1 MNKEKPGF
9 PAFFVKR
16 QVLGVEG
23 WVLEKLQASDML
35 LIGIGEEF
43 EERSF
48 LKAQPEYE
56 KGAEYLEQ
64 MERLDLLPLL
74 ADGIIKGKGRAVTAL
89 QRLYQVVS
97 DKNYFLVST
106 CQTDILDHA
115 GFSSSRVVAPCGT
128 LGKKQCI
135 NGCEQSLAEVG
146 KPERAELFHAIL
158 DRKLETNSLG
168 TCPHCHSEMALNN
181 IYLDKYQE
189 GGYQEDWSRY
199 TKWLQG
205 TLNRRVCI
213 LELGVNLDY
222 PSVIRFPFEKM
233 GYYNQ
238 KASFIRVN
246 ERLYYLTKEL
256 HERGTSIAKNAI
268 DWLLMEDIL

>member
-1 MNKEKPGF
+1 MI
-9 PAFFVKR
+9 
-16 QVLGVEG
+16 
-23 WVLEKLQASDML
+23 

-56 KGAEYLEQ
+56 NGVEYLEQ

-74 ADGIIKGKGRAVTAL
+74 ADGIIKSRGGRAVQAL
-89 QRLYQVVS
+89 QKLYQIVAG
-97 DKNYFLVST
+97 KNYFLVST
-106 CQTDILDHA
+106 CQTDILSQA
-115 GFSSSRVVAPCGT
+115 GFPSDRVVTPCGT
-128 LGKKQCI
+128 LGKKQCVC
-135 NGCEQSLAEVG
+135 GCEQSLTEVG
-146 KPERAELFHAIL
+146 EAERAELYYVIQNRRSNL
-158 DRKLETNSLG
+158 DTLG
-168 TCPHCHSEMALNN
+168 TCPICHREMAINN
-181 IYLDKYQE
+181 IYLEKYLE
-189 GGYQEDWSRY
+189 RGYLEDWGRY

-205 TLNRRVCI
+205 TLNHSLCI

-246 ERLYYLTKEL
+246 ERLHYLTREL
-256 HERGTSIAKNAI
+256 HERGTSMAKNAI
-268 DWLLMEDIL
+268 DWLLTEEIL

>member
-1 MNKEKPGF
+1 MD
-9 PAFFVKR
+9 
-16 QVLGVEG
+16 G
-23 WVLEKLQASDML
+23 WVLDKLQEADML

-56 KGAEYLEQ
+56 KGVEYLEQ
-64 MERLDLLPLL
+64 MGRLELLPLL
-74 ADGIIKGKGRAVTAL
+74 ADGMIRDRGRSVAAL
-89 QRLYQVVS
+89 QKLYDRVA

-106 CQTDILDHA
+106 CQTDILCQA
-115 GFSSSRVVAPCGT
+115 GFSTSRVVTPCGT
-128 LGKKQCI
+128 LRKKQCVC
-135 NGCEQSLAEVG
+135 GCEQSLGEVEES
-146 KPERAELFHAIL
+146 ERAELYQAIR
-158 DRKLETNSLG
+158 DRKLEMDIWG
-168 TCPHCHSEMALNN
+168 ECPQCHSRMTLNN
-181 IYLDKYQE
+181 IYLEKYLE
-189 GGYQEDWSRY
+189 SGYLENWSRY

-238 KASFIRVN
+238 KATFIRVN
-246 ERLYYLTKEL
+246 EKLYYLTKEL

-268 DWLLMEDIL
+268 DWLLTEEIL

>member
-1 MNKEKPGF
+1 
-9 PAFFVKR
+9 
-16 QVLGVEG
+16 
-23 WVLEKLQASDML
+23 ML

-56 KGAEYLEQ
+56 KGVAYLDR
-64 MERLDLLPLL
+64 MERQDLLPLL
-74 ADGIIKGKGRAVTAL
+74 AEGILRDRGRVVEAL
-89 QRLYQVVS
+89 RRLHCVVA

-106 CQTDILDHA
+106 CQTDLPVQA
-115 GFSSSRVVAPCGT
+115 GFPGSRVVAPCGT

-135 NGCEQSLAEVG
+135 CGCEQSLAKVEES
-146 KPERAELFHAIL
+146 ERTELYQAIL
-158 DRKLETNSLG
+158 EERSNLNILG
-168 TCPHCHSEMALNN
+168 ECPHCRCSMALNN
-181 IYLDKYQE
+181 IYLKKYLE
-189 GGYQEDWSRY
+189 NGYMEDWGRY

-205 TLNRRVCI
+205 TLNRKVCI

-238 KASFIRVN
+238 KASFVRVN
-246 ERLYYLTKEL
+246 EKLYHLTKEL
-256 HERGTSIAKNAI
+256 HERGISVAKNAI
-268 DWLLMEDIL
+268 DWLLM